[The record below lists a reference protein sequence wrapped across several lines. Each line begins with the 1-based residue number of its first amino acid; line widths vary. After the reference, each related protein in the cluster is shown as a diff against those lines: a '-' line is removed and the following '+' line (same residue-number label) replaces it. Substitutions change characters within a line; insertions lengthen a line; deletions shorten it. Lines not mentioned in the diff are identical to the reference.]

1 MKDRW
6 ARLPWQMSARA
17 GAAIGG
23 PCAVCRLWSGQALC
37 QRCLDSHRGT
47 RWRCSRCALPL
58 ASTGSCPECLQAL
71 PPFDRARVAF
81 DYAFPWDGLIAD
93 LKFHGRTEL
102 ARPLAAALADAVQ
115 SDGGADAVK
124 LLVPVPLAPAR
135 LAERGFNQSALLAQH
150 LADRLARPC
159 ALSGLQRPVETAH
172 QATLSRRERA
182 QNLRGAFMFDPGQR
196 AQLAGRRVALIDD
209 VMTTGATAREAA
221 RELLRA
227 GAGAVEIWAIART
240 P

>member
-1 MKDRW
+1 MNDRW
-6 ARLPWQMSARA
+6 ARLPWHTAARV
-17 GAAIGG
+17 GAKLGG
-23 PCAVCRLWSGQALC
+23 PCAVCRLWSDQPVC
-37 QRCLDSHRGT
+37 PPCLDSHRGA
-47 RWRCSRCALPL
+47 RLRCSRCALPL
-58 ASTGSCPECLQAL
+58 ASTRGCPECLQEL

-93 LKFHGRTEL
+93 LKFRARTEL
-102 ARPLAAALADAVQ
+102 ARPLASALADAVQ
-115 SDGGADAVK
+115 SDRGADGIE
-124 LLVPVPLAPAR
+124 LLLPVPLAPAR

-150 LADRLARPC
+150 LADRLDRPC
-159 ALSGLQRPVETAH
+159 ALTWLQRPVETAH

-227 GAGAVEIWAIART
+227 GAGAVEIWAVART